1 MFKDSACFT
10 ISLVAGAL
18 YLFILILVG
27 LLWLVGLTFGPAAGG
42 GFAAILLLAM
52 IGGTIIIPFFVLAQL
67 ISLVVWLLKPVF
79 KGDTKNETEK
89 SKLNILEYILISISV
104 IYPILHFFLPLRY
117 FFR

>member
-10 ISLVAGAL
+10 ISIVAGTL

-27 LLWLVGLTFGPAAGG
+27 LLWLIGLTFGPAAGG
-42 GFAAILLLAM
+42 GFAAILLLA
-52 IGGTIIIPFFVLAQL
+52 IIVSTIIIPFFVLAQL

-104 IYPILHFFLPLRY
+104 IYPILHFLLPLRY